1 MRASLRTLALLA
13 AILLPGGPG
22 AAQDLTH
29 SVSGRV
35 VQKGETTGIPGA
47 TVGLSGRFTRLSGSG
62 GEFEFTRVPEGAYT
76 LTVEA
81 MGYRAVNVSL
91 VLRSDT
97 TLLVEMEIDP
107 IQIDS
112 LMVKAGTVTVRGTV
126 LDGVTGRSI
135 PEARIQTGIRSEVYS
150 RWDGSFRLKE
160 LPRGFPVLVTVGAY
174 RYLPHSQTLVAYQ
187 DTTLS
192 VRLSPDSLAIRLF
205 QRATGQ
211 LEIRARGVN
220 LSQVQLSR
228 DFIERRIHF
237 TLTDLIRVKTGG
249 RVSTSCL
256 FIDEVRQPFFD
267 VLDTYPA
274 SEIERIEVFGRGIMI
289 RVYTQ
294 DFVARNLTKVQD
306 LPPVVYVMPGVCF

>member
-1 MRASLRTLALLA
+1 MRSALTTLALLVGGF
-13 AILLPGGPG
+13 LPGGLG
-22 AAQDLTH
+22 AAQDLTY

-47 TVGLSGRFTRLSGSG
+47 TVRLSGRFTRLSGPG
-62 GEFEFTRVPEGAYT
+62 GEFEFARVPEGAYT

-81 MGYRAVNVSL
+81 MGYRAVDVSL

-97 TLLVEMEIDP
+97 TLFVEMEIDP
-107 IQIDS
+107 IIIDS
-112 LMVKAGTVTVRGTV
+112 LMVQAGTVTVRGKV

-150 RWDGSFRLKE
+150 LSDGSFRLKD
-160 LPRGFPVLVTVGAY
+160 LPRGFPVSVTVGAY
-174 RYLPHSQTLVAYQ
+174 RYLPDSQTLVAYQ

-192 VRLSPDSLAIRLF
+192 VTLSPDSVAIRLF
-205 QRATGQ
+205 QRATEQ

-228 DFIERRIHF
+228 DFIERRIYH

-249 RVSTSCL
+249 RVSTRCL
-256 FIDEVRQPFFD
+256 FIDEVSQPFFD
-267 VLDTYPA
+267 VLDTYQA
-274 SEIERIEVFGRGIMI
+274 SEIERIEVFGRGKMI

-294 DFVARNLTKVQD
+294 DFVARNLTKVEG